1 MRKRGRDMN
10 EDVEQKVKNEEPE
23 PATALEAEPYVIPAG
38 VTGKKGLPVG
48 ARVGIIIGA
57 VVAAAYVAGVVFF
70 SGHFLWNTSLN
81 GVDVSGMTALQAQA
95 TIETMV
101 QNYELQIQERENRTE
116 TITGADID
124 LTYELTE
131 IAQQVMKR
139 QNVWLWFYD
148 GWKNKELQLEAEVA
162 YDREKLMTEIQNL
175 SALQET
181 NVVAPK
187 EPEIVKTGD
196 TFTVKDGVEGTKL
209 LFTPTHRAIR
219 TGIRHML
226 AAVDLDKEGC
236 YAKLQYT
243 PEDHCIK
250 EAVDYLNAVK
260 DMEII
265 YQFGEES
272 ETLTG
277 EQILDWIQI
286 SKNYDV
292 TVDEEQVRS
301 YIEYL
306 QDTYEIRG
314 QVINF
319 HTSYGQNVDI
329 TSYIRSNDLNTQ
341 TELEQLLSAIEDVT
355 EETQRFERDAQ
366 EMASVGDTYIEINLT
381 AQHLYCYKNGS
392 VILETDIV
400 SGKPSTGCATPPG
413 IYSIRSKTSPA
424 ILVGAT
430 YRTPVSYWMPFN
442 GGIGLHDAT
451 WQSAYGGN
459 LYLTKGSHGCINLP
473 LDVAKF
479 IYNNYSAG
487 DTVVLYHLA
496 GTETGSTTPA
506 GRPES
511 SPVPVATEEVPEV
524 PADVPTEAPTEAGSS
539 TDASTAAT
547 EATTSEN
554 TTTEAPT
561 TGDTTTEAPTEAT
574 SETST
579 EATGTSTRES
589 GTTPGGTGQP

>member
-1 MRKRGRDMN
+1 MSV
-10 EDVEQKVKNEEPE
+10 DVEQKVKNEEPE
-23 PATALEAEPYVIPAG
+23 PATALEAEPYVISG
-38 VTGKKGLPVG
+38 VVGKKGLPIG
-48 ARVGIIIGA
+48 ARIGIIIGA

-95 TIETMV
+95 TIETLV
-101 QNYELQIQERENRTE
+101 QDYELQIQERENRTE
-116 TITGADID
+116 TIAGADID

-131 IAQQVMKR
+131 TAQQVMKR

-148 GWKNKELQLEAEVA
+148 GWKNKELQLEAEVS

-175 SALQET
+175 SALQEK
-181 NVVAPK
+181 NVTAPK
-187 EPEIVKTGD
+187 EPEIVMTGD
-196 TFTVKDGVEGTKL
+196 AFTVKDGIEGTKL

-236 YAKLQYT
+236 YAKPQYT
-243 PEDHCIK
+243 SEDRCIT

-260 DMEII
+260 DMEIL

-301 YIEYL
+301 YIKYL

-329 TSYIRSNDLNTQ
+329 TSYIRSNDLNTE
-341 TELEQLLSAIEDVT
+341 TELEQLLSAIEDVDVT

-511 SPVPVATEEVPEV
+511 SPVPVATEEAPEV
-524 PADVPTEAPTEAGSS
+524 PADVPTEAPT
-539 TDASTAAT
+539 TAT
-547 EATTSEN
+547 EAPTSESTTATTTESSTEPTTEG

-561 TGDTTTEAPTEAT
+561 TEGTTTEAATEAT
-574 SETST
+574 T
-579 EATGTSTRES
+579 EATGTSTGES